1 MNHNPLFPRLSLSLL
16 FLATLA
22 ACGGSNSSNDII
34 MTTPESSAASGT
46 PSQATASESSQ
57 GVISGFGSIYING
70 KKYNTDNANI
80 AINGQA
86 SSNISNLKV
95 GMKISL
101 TSSSNENGDNIA
113 TSVNYDTEIKGY
125 IQSIDRNNQQILI
138 ADTIVQYNDL
148 THFIDTTETALT
160 VEQFI
165 EVSGYLQA
173 DGSFLATYIEQD
185 DSPSGINEYT
195 AGIVSNL
202 NIAEQQFTI
211 NNTLID
217 YANSVLE
224 GVLADNIYVRV
235 KGSFANNVFVAT
247 NVDAADESDYYKDNN
262 NNITRYEIE
271 GLVTAISSTSIDVN
285 GRNYIFASDMTFD
298 AAQLSD
304 ITIGQYVELYIEK
317 ESGLVTNID
326 VDSISAKVDGKT
338 KGRIESIDLPNTRI
352 TVSGVIYQF
361 TEQSR
366 FEDDDQQYFNFASL
380 SVDDYV
386 EIVFQQ
392 TTPFSILR
400 IEREDQAEYNDEWE
414 TKGLVSSIAGNQI
427 TVNGIHIELS
437 AAAKYLLND
446 QLVGQQVF
454 TDALAINTRVEVEG
468 RYDTNDVFT
477 LEKIEIESGHN
488 NDDDASEDDNDND
501 NSDDRS
507 DDNKV
512 GYVEIE
518 GRVTSV
524 LSTNSF
530 MLNDLEVRLADN
542 AELEIR
548 DNNADLVTFMASL
561 NVGDSIE
568 IEGQWIDNSYILA
581 DEAEIK

>member
-1 MNHNPLFPRLSLSLL
+1 MNHNPLVPRLSLSLL

-34 MTTPESSAASGT
+34 MTTPESTATSGT
-46 PSQATASESSQ
+46 PSPATTSESSQ

-86 SSNISNLKV
+86 SSSISNLKV

-101 TSSSNENGDNIA
+101 TSSSNGNGDNIA
-113 TSVNYDTEIKGY
+113 TSVIYDTEIKGY

-247 NVDAADESDYYKDNN
+247 NVDAADESDYYKDDN

-285 GRNYIFASDMTFD
+285 GRNYIFSSDMTFD

-304 ITIGQYVELYIEK
+304 IAIGQYVELYIEK

-338 KGRIESIDLPNTRI
+338 KGRIESIDLPNTSI

-488 NDDDASEDDNDND
+488 NDDDASEDDNDN
-501 NSDDRS
+501 SDDRS

>member
-1 MNHNPLFPRLSLSLL
+1 MNHNPLVPRLSLSLL

-34 MTTPESSAASGT
+34 MTTPESTATSGT
-46 PSQATASESSQ
+46 PSPATTSESSQ

-86 SSNISNLKV
+86 SSSISNLKV

-101 TSSSNENGDNIA
+101 TSSSNGNGDNIA
-113 TSVNYDTEIKGY
+113 TSVIYDTEIKGY

-185 DSPSGINEYT
+185 DSPGSINEYT

-247 NVDAADESDYYKDNN
+247 NVDAADESDYYKDDN

-285 GRNYIFASDMTFD
+285 GRNYIFSSDMTFD

-304 ITIGQYVELYIEK
+304 IAIGQYVELYIEK

-338 KGRIESIDLPNTRI
+338 KGRIESIDLPNTSI

-488 NDDDASEDDNDND
+488 NDDDASEDDNDN
-501 NSDDRS
+501 SDDRS

>member
-1 MNHNPLFPRLSLSLL
+1 MNHNPLVPRLSLSLL

-34 MTTPESSAASGT
+34 MTTPESTATSGT
-46 PSQATASESSQ
+46 PSPATTSESSQ

-86 SSNISNLKV
+86 SSSISNLKV

-101 TSSSNENGDNIA
+101 TSSSNGNGDNIA
-113 TSVNYDTEIKGY
+113 TSVIYDTEIKGY

-247 NVDAADESDYYKDNN
+247 NVDAADESDYYKDDN

-285 GRNYIFASDMTFD
+285 GRNYIFSSDMTFD

-304 ITIGQYVELYIEK
+304 IAIGQYVELYIEK

-488 NDDDASEDDNDND
+488 NDDDASEDDNDN
-501 NSDDRS
+501 SDDRS